1 MAQIVLG
8 VGSSHGP
15 TIQTPPERW
24 FMLGEKDREDPRY
37 DFGAELDAASP
48 EIENELAPQKMQ
60 ERYDACQEG
69 IRVVSGV
76 MADAAID
83 AIIVISNPHGVPPAN
98 RMDPVFGIYL
108 SGTESQVGRSGH
120 QPSRRRGPATDA
132 APSVER
138 SVEPYATMPPL
149 ADHLME
155 HLVLDGFDLASCFQS
170 DPTAGIE
177 GPFTF
182 PYDRFLPDRETPVVP
197 FLLSRYLPHQAT
209 PARCYALGQS
219 IRTAVDRWDADARV
233 AIFASGGLS
242 HQIIDEELDRAVIK
256 ALEDQDVDALCALD
270 RARLNRAPGTPETLN
285 WLTVAGALEELPM
298 TLVDYVPCYRSM
310 AGTGHGVTFGYW
322 QNEPPKKGA

>member
-1 MAQIVLG
+1 MAKIVLG

-24 FMLGEKDREDPRY
+24 YMLGQKDREDPRY
-37 DFGAELDAASP
+37 DYAAALEAASP
-48 EIENELAPQKMQ
+48 AMENEITAQKMQ

-69 IRVVSGV
+69 IRVLSVV
-76 MADAAID
+76 IADAAVD

-108 SGTESQVGRSGH
+108 SGTDSQVGRSGH
-120 QPSRRRGPATDA
+120 QPSGQRGPATDA
-132 APSVER
+132 QLPLSR
-138 SVEPYATMPPL
+138 SVEPYSTMPSL

-155 HLVLDGFDLASCFQS
+155 NLVLDGFDLASCFQS
-170 DPTAGIE
+170 DPAAGIE
-177 GPFTF
+177 GPFML
-182 PYDRFLPDRETPVVP
+182 PYERFLPDRETPVVP

-219 IRTAVDRWDADARV
+219 IRAAVDSWDSEARV

-242 HQIIDEELDRAVIK
+242 HQIIDEEQDRAVIK
-256 ALEDQDVDALCALD
+256 ALEDRDADAMKSLD
-270 RARLNRAPGTPETLN
+270 RSRLNKSPGTPETLN
-285 WLTVAGALEELPM
+285 WIVVAGALEELPM
-298 TLVDYVPCYRSM
+298 TLVDYQPCYRSM

-322 QNEPPKKGA
+322 Q

>member
-1 MAQIVLG
+1 MAKIVLG

-24 FMLGEKDREDPRY
+24 YMLGQKDREDPRY
-37 DFGAELDAASP
+37 DYAAALETASP
-48 EIENELAPQKMQ
+48 AMENEITADKMQ

-69 IRVVSGV
+69 IRVLSGV
-76 MADAAID
+76 IADASVD

-108 SGTESQVGRSGH
+108 SGTDSQVGRSGH
-120 QPSRRRGPATDA
+120 QPSGQRGPATDVQL
-132 APSVER
+132 PLSR
-138 SVEPYATMPPL
+138 SVEPYSTMPSL

-155 HLVLDGFDLASCFQS
+155 NLVLDGFDLASCFQS
-170 DPTAGIE
+170 DPAAGIE
-177 GPFTF
+177 GPFMF
-182 PYDRFLPDRETPVVP
+182 PYERFLPDRETPVVP

-219 IRTAVDRWDADARV
+219 IRAAVDSWDSEARV

-242 HQIIDEELDRAVIK
+242 HQIIDEEQDRAVIK
-256 ALEDQDVDALCALD
+256 ALEDRDADAMKSLD
-270 RARLNRAPGTPETLN
+270 RSRLNKSPGTPETLN
-285 WLTVAGALEELPM
+285 WIVVAGALEELPM
-298 TLVDYVPCYRSM
+298 TLVDYQPCYRSM

-322 QNEPPKKGA
+322 QE

>member
-1 MAQIVLG
+1 MAKIVLG

-24 FMLGEKDREDPRY
+24 YMLGQKDREDPRY
-37 DFGAELDAASP
+37 DYAAALETASP
-48 EIENELAPQKMQ
+48 AMENEITADKMQ

-69 IRVVSGV
+69 IRVLSGV
-76 MADAAID
+76 IADASVD

-108 SGTESQVGRSGH
+108 SGTDSQVGRSGH
-120 QPSRRRGPATDA
+120 QPSGRRGPATDA
-132 APSVER
+132 QLPLSR
-138 SVEPYATMPPL
+138 SVEPYSTMPSL

-155 HLVLDGFDLASCFQS
+155 NLVLDGFDLASCFQS
-170 DPTAGIE
+170 DPAAGIE
-177 GPFTF
+177 GPFML
-182 PYDRFLPDRETPVVP
+182 PYERFLPDRETPVVP

-219 IRTAVDRWDADARV
+219 IRAAVDSWDSEARV

-242 HQIIDEELDRAVIK
+242 HQIIDEEQDRAVIK
-256 ALEDQDVDALCALD
+256 ALEERDVDAMKSLD
-270 RARLNRAPGTPETLN
+270 RARLNKSPGTPETLN
-285 WLTVAGALEELPM
+285 WIVVAGALEELPM
-298 TLVDYVPCYRSM
+298 TLVDYQPCYRSM

-322 QNEPPKKGA
+322 Q

>member
-1 MAQIVLG
+1 MAKIILG

-24 FMLGEKDREDPRY
+24 YMLGQKDREDPRY
-37 DFGAELDAASP
+37 DYAAALEAASP
-48 EIENELAPQKMQ
+48 AMENEITAQKMQ

-69 IRVVSGV
+69 IRVLSVV
-76 MADAAID
+76 IADAAVD

-108 SGTESQVGRSGH
+108 SGTDSQVGRSGH
-120 QPSRRRGPATDA
+120 QPSGQRGPATDA
-132 APSVER
+132 QLPLSR
-138 SVEPYATMPPL
+138 SVEPYSTMPSL

-155 HLVLDGFDLASCFQS
+155 NLVLDGFDLASCFQS
-170 DPTAGIE
+170 DPAAGIE
-177 GPFTF
+177 GPFML
-182 PYDRFLPDRETPVVP
+182 PYERFLPDRETPVVP

-219 IRTAVDRWDADARV
+219 IRAAVDSWDSEARV

-242 HQIIDEELDRAVIK
+242 HQIIDEEQDRAVIK
-256 ALEDQDVDALCALD
+256 ALEDRDADAMKSLD
-270 RARLNRAPGTPETLN
+270 RSRLNKSPGTPETLN
-285 WLTVAGALEELPM
+285 WIVVAGALEELPM
-298 TLVDYVPCYRSM
+298 TLVDYQPCYRSM

-322 QNEPPKKGA
+322 Q